1 MKAVPLLIGAIL
13 LLGAGLAYAHP
24 HSQDI
29 QRRTPWNSVHQ
40 AHYQHYKGQAWPCP
54 GSRPGALQPCIIRW
68 CFQNEESRVRLGQT
82 VMAGIAH
89 WKPAVEASWMRFAPA
104 ANTPTNLCT
113 DPGVSL
119 SAVRILHEKTIV
131 GGRSTLGYMPF
142 SEDFLK
148 KHHPDGIH
156 LLEFNTLPPQ
166 VRATKAF
173 APPPGQAPHEGALY
187 FEVGT
192 VLEVLH
198 STPVQGWV
206 VGITV
211 AGRRGIFPIDHVE
224 STGLSLQYD
233 AYVYVPVA
241 RTLSVSSYA

>member
-1 MKAVPLLIGAIL
+1 
-13 LLGAGLAYAHP
+13 
-24 HSQDI
+24 
-29 QRRTPWNSVHQ
+29 
-40 AHYQHYKGQAWPCP
+40 
-54 GSRPGALQPCIIRW
+54 
-68 CFQNEESRVRLGQT
+68 
-82 VMAGIAH
+82 
-89 WKPAVEASWMRFAPA
+89 MRFAPA

-119 SAVRILHEKTIV
+119 SAVRILHERTIV

-166 VRATKAF
+166 VKATKAF

-206 VGITV
+206 VGMTV

-233 AYVYVPVA
+233 AYVYVPM
-241 RTLSVSSYA
+241 L